1 MGHLDTAAGIAGLLK
16 TVLAVSRGQIPP
28 LLNFHTPNPA
38 LKLEESPFTI
48 PVSAQAWQ
56 DEMRYAGVSS
66 FGIGGTN
73 CHMIV
78 ASLPDALN
86 ARKIRSLYF
95 PAAGVLVSVGE
106 GEGKRINMKR
116 FIDPEKE
123 RETRRL
129 NRLFRKGSRLLLDDA
144 AEAFASAR
152 TLHFELEDIYVAAM
166 DFEKAG
172 RLRDALINEIF

>member
-1 MGHLDTAAGIAGLLK
+1 MELDVFDPVERYSIIDAFGEGFLL
-16 TVLAVSRGQIPP
+16 TEALAQQARAESVS
-28 LLNFHTPNPA
+28 FVVT
-38 LKLEESPFTI
+38 
-48 PVSAQAWQ
+48 
-56 DEMRYAGVSS
+56 
-66 FGIGGTN
+66 
-73 CHMIV
+73 
-78 ASLPDALN
+78 PDALN

-95 PAAGVLVSVGE
+95 PAAGILVTVGE

-144 AEAFASAR
+144 FASAR

>member
-1 MGHLDTAAGIAGLLK
+1 M
-16 TVLAVSRGQIPP
+16 
-28 LLNFHTPNPA
+28 
-38 LKLEESPFTI
+38 
-48 PVSAQAWQ
+48 
-56 DEMRYAGVSS
+56 
-66 FGIGGTN
+66 
-73 CHMIV
+73 
-78 ASLPDALN
+78 
-86 ARKIRSLYF
+86 
-95 PAAGVLVSVGE
+95 VGE

-116 FIDPEKE
+116 IIDPEKE

-152 TLHFELEDIYVAAM
+152 TLHFELEDIYGAAR